1 MDCKKCGGFIP
12 EDGMFCPHCGARTD
26 GKKTCAHCG
35 RLIDDDSVFCAYCG
49 ERTESGGKIVSEE
62 ICAIDVTA
70 AEKTVPEKKNGVF
83 NSVERVLSSAL
94 LLGGMLV
101 LFICSFFIGA
111 RLLIEGTG
119 TMSESGVFALGES
132 LTALDFFSSVYKTIE
147 SVAGAGTPVA
157 EANTAVGFYLP
168 TVICTV
174 AAIIGIAGTFAAL
187 LAAGIKYG
195 VNLYRGKEIKGIG
208 TCAAIAI
215 ACFAF
220 SASVIF
226 SYMRMS
232 VSFKSTQGVR
242 YAAGIIC
249 RMSSGSVW
257 GFALFALFGI
267 AAFVLK
273 CIAKKGVVVSA
284 NLPSFILNGVALIL
298 FVVLLSVINCEALAT
313 GIEAF
318 SNGGGT
324 DGMVKGGFSS
334 TLLLLTISA
343 MIPSATAT
351 VHELNEVFA
360 SSIGLYL
367 SYIVDA
373 VVLCYLLFALIK
385 GLLGDGNNKALKLVL
400 AIVADVCSVAYLITA
415 ILLRDFGVNIG
426 LETRGVAAPICAA
439 VIAQLLLAVVI
450 VGNALYKSEKK

>member
-49 ERTESGGKIVSEE
+49 KRTESGEKIVSEE

-157 EANTAVGFYLP
+157 EANTA
-168 TVICTV
+168 
-174 AAIIGIAGTFAAL
+174 AIIGIAGTFAAL

-195 VNLYRGKEIKGIG
+195 VNLYHGKEIKGIG

-318 SNGGGT
+318 SNGGT

-373 VVLCYLLFALIK
+373 VVLCYLLFALI
-385 GLLGDGNNKALKLVL
+385 LR
-400 AIVADVCSVAYLITA
+400 AIPV
-415 ILLRDFGVNIG
+415 
-426 LETRGVAAPICAA
+426 P
-439 VIAQLLLAVVI
+439 
-450 VGNALYKSEKK
+450 